1 LGADIGFYTVAD
13 DRFFPA
19 AVGLVNSLRL
29 MGYEERVVLLDCGL
43 TQHQR
48 GVLGSECEL
57 VAPPDQQPINPQL
70 LKPFAHL
77 LNPTGVVVM
86 LDSDLIV
93 TRRLDQFLEAARNG
107 RVCVYAYPEARR
119 WFAEWE
125 GLFRLSA
132 PPRHQPY
139 VLSGFVA
146 FSVEHWPDLL
156 GRWWES
162 CQRIRSNST
171 TFYGAPDNPTAQ
183 ADQDALNAILMS
195 EVPREGL
202 FVLPDEALPSMEQHR
217 RRVQVLDTGTLS
229 CTLDGRPV
237 TFVHPSVKVKPFE
250 RQWWTDQ
257 GRSPYPI
264 FLRRLLAGPDVRVR
278 VLESDVPIW
287 LQSGRRGALASRLL
301 RVVNARLDPV
311 RLALHRLGVR
321 SWARVALTRFSAGRD

>member
-1 LGADIGFYTVAD
+1 MSSDVTFYTVAD
-13 DRFFPA
+13 ERFFPA

-29 MGYEERVVLLDCGL
+29 VGHDERVVLLDCGL
-43 TQHQR
+43 TPHQR
-48 GVLGSECEL
+48 EVLGSECEL
-57 VAPPDQQPINPQL
+57 VAPPDPQRINPQL

-77 LNPTGVVVM
+77 LNPTGIVVI

-93 TRRLDQFLEAARNG
+93 TRRLDPFLEAARNG

-125 GLFRLSA
+125 ELFRLSA
-132 PPRHQPY
+132 PPRRQPY

-146 FSVEHWPDLL
+146 FSVERWPDLL
-156 GRWWES
+156 RRWWES
-162 CQRIRSNST
+162 CQRIRSDPT
-171 TFYGAPDNPTAQ
+171 TFYGAPDGPTAQ
-183 ADQDALNAILMS
+183 ADQDALNALLMS

-202 FVLPDEALPSMEQHR
+202 FVLREEALPSMEQLR
-217 RRVQVLDTGTLS
+217 RRVRLLEAGTLS
-229 CTLDGRPV
+229 CSLDGRPV

-257 GRSPYPI
+257 GRSPYPM

-278 VLESDVPIW
+278 VSEGDVPIW
-287 LQSGRRGALASRLL
+287 LQAGRRGALASRLL
-301 RVVNARLDPV
+301 RLVNSGLDPV

-321 SWARVALTRFSAGRD
+321 SLVRAALARSAGRRE